1 MLDTING
8 APVDVYDAAIIGAG
22 PAGLS
27 AALTLRAHNK
37 TVLWLGNDQ
46 LSMKVE
52 KAELIAN
59 YAGVLPLPGN
69 ELNDR
74 FRAQMKEAGL
84 VLVDQKV
91 TQVTKRKKYFMLLA
105 DNDIYKAKTVLFAIG
120 AVNAKGLP
128 GEQELLGCGVS
139 YCATCDGFL
148 YKGKTIAV
156 VCGEKR
162 FEHEVKYLAE
172 VA

>member
-1 MLDTING
+1 MPDTING

-37 TVLWLGNDQ
+37 TILWLGNDQ

-74 FRAQMKEAGL
+74 FRA
-84 VLVDQKV
+84 
-91 TQVTKRKKYFMLLA
+91 
-105 DNDIYKAKTVLFAIG
+105 
-120 AVNAKGLP
+120 
-128 GEQELLGCGVS
+128 
-139 YCATCDGFL
+139 
-148 YKGKTIAV
+148 
-156 VCGEKR
+156 
-162 FEHEVKYLAE
+162 
-172 VA
+172 